1 MADYKKI
8 DDFSEASAFED
19 TDKLLVSKAKVTYT
33 ILGSKIKAFCQAA
46 ISTLVAQVNSDAT
59 AAANA
64 KTAAQTAQTN
74 AETANTN
81 AQDAKTAALS
91 AKTDAE
97 TAASTATA
105 AAAAMQECA
114 AYSSTKAYAVG
125 NMATY
130 NGSTYRCTTACTG
143 VVPTNTANWLLI
155 AAAGKDGT
163 GTGDMLA
170 SIYDPDNEKKPLATE
185 EGLSLHTSNTDIHV
199 TAADKSTWD
208 GKQNALTFDS
218 TPTAGSTNPVTS
230 GGVKTALDAKANAT
244 DLTAH
249 VNDKANPHAVTKSQV
264 GLGSVDNASVY
275 TLLNRSTAVNVA
287 DTNYTTLMARGIG
300 LVSADTTPTVNGAIN
315 FTYG

>member
-46 ISTLVAQVNSDAT
+46 ISVMVAQVNADAT
-59 AAANA
+59 AAAAA

-91 AKTDAE
+91 AKTDAQ

-130 NGSTYRCTTACTG
+130 NGSTYRCTVACTG

-155 AAAGKDGT
+155 AAKGTDGQ
-163 GTGDMLA
+163 GAGDMLA
-170 SIYDPDNEKKPLATE
+170 SVYDPAGGAKQVAFSD
-185 EGLSLHTSNTDIHV
+185 HTH
-199 TAADKSTWD
+199 TAAQVGADVSGAAADVQANLNTHTAST
-208 GKQNALTFDS
+208 
-218 TPTAGSTNPVTS
+218 
-230 GGVKTALDAKANAT
+230 
-244 DLTAH
+244 
-249 VNDKANPHAVTKSQV
+249 ANPHSVTKSQV
-264 GLGSVDNASVY
+264 GLGAVENKALSTV
-275 TLLNRSTAVNVA
+275 LNRTTAVNAA
-287 DTNYTTLMARGIG
+287 DANYTTLMARGIG
-300 LVSADTTPTVNGAIN
+300 LVSADTTPTVNGGIN
-315 FTYG
+315 LTYG

>member
-46 ISTLVAQVNSDAT
+46 ISVMVAQVNADAT
-59 AAANA
+59 AAAAA

-91 AKTDAE
+91 ANT
-97 TAASTATA
+97 TAQQAAAVAQA

-130 NGSTYRCTTACTG
+130 NGSTYRCTVACTG

-155 AAAGKDGT
+155 AAKGADGA

-170 SIYDPDNEKKPLATE
+170 SVYDQAGGAKQVAFSD
-185 EGLSLHTSNTDIHV
+185 HTH
-199 TAADKSTWD
+199 TAAQVGADVSGAAADVQANLNTHTAST
-208 GKQNALTFDS
+208 
-218 TPTAGSTNPVTS
+218 
-230 GGVKTALDAKANAT
+230 
-244 DLTAH
+244 
-249 VNDKANPHAVTKSQV
+249 ANPHSVTKSQI
-264 GLGSVDNASVY
+264 GLGAVENKALSTV
-275 TLLNRSTAVNVA
+275 LNRTTNVNVA
-287 DTNYTTLMARGIG
+287 DANYTTLMARGES
-300 LVSADTTPTVNGAIN
+300 LNSADTTPTINGAIGW
-315 FTYG
+315 TYG

>member
-19 TDKLLVSKAKVTYT
+19 TDKLLVSKAKVTHT

-143 VVPTNTANWLLI
+143 VAPTTTSNWLLI
-155 AAAGKDGT
+155 AAKGADGQ
-163 GTGDMLA
+163 GTGDMQA
-170 SIYDPDNEKKPLATE
+170 ATYDPAGGAKQVAFATDVNSALA
-185 EGLSLHTSNTDIHV
+185 
-199 TAADKSTWD
+199 
-208 GKQNALTFDS
+208 GKQAALTFDAS
-218 TPTAGSTNPVTS
+218 PTAGSTNPVTS
-230 GGVKTALDAKANAT
+230 GGVKTALDAKANTA
-244 DLTAH
+244 DLTNH
-249 VNDKANPHAVTKSQV
+249 VNDKANPHGVTAAQAGADPTGTAA
-264 GLGSVDNASVY
+264 GLI
-275 TLLNRSTAVNVA
+275 NRSNAVNVA
-287 DTNYTTLMARGIG
+287 NTSYTTLMARGII
-300 LVSADTTPTVNGAIN
+300 LMDAATYDAVTDWSTVLVNGAIALR
-315 FTYG
+315 YE